1 MSDLRACLHEG
12 GGPHVGAEVT
22 CGGSPH
28 LSCKHDQIKMRYVTP
43 YKHSKF
49 TGTVLWYY
57 HRAWV
62 TCGVT
67 IGLRVKSGYTFH
79 ALPLFYLR
87 VQKFTCVRMYK

>member
-1 MSDLRACLHEG
+1 MAGH
-12 GGPHVGAEVT
+12 PTYHVNM
-22 CGGSPH
+22 
-28 LSCKHDQIKMRYVTP
+28 IKLKTQN
-43 YKHSKF
+43 YKHCKF